1 MTIGFIGLGNMA
13 KAIISG
19 MLAKEVVKPS
29 MLSGS
34 ARTKE
39 TREAVQKKYGIAVY
53 EENRQVAREA
63 DILVLAVKP
72 QMMETVIGEIRG
84 DIKPD
89 AVVVS
94 IAAGKSLAWI
104 ENAFGKSIKL
114 VRCMPNT
121 PAMSWQ
127 AAAACAG
134 MKGSRKRIWHF
145 VWKCLKVSAL
155 RKKSRKS

>member
-1 MTIGFIGLGNMA
+1 M
-13 KAIISG
+13 
-19 MLAKEVVKPS
+19 
-29 MLSGS
+29 
-34 ARTKE
+34 
-39 TREAVQKKYGIAVY
+39 
-53 EENRQVAREA
+53 AREA

-114 VRCMPNT
+114 VR
-121 PAMSWQ
+121 
-127 AAAACAG
+127 
-134 MKGSRKRIWHF
+134 
-145 VWKCLKVSAL
+145 
-155 RKKSRKS
+155 

>member
-104 ENAFGKSIKL
+104 GTERGGPQCGPPRLIFWKIPWWKPSIGDTQG
-114 VRCMPNT
+114 R
-121 PAMSWQ
+121 
-127 AAAACAG
+127 
-134 MKGSRKRIWHF
+134 F
-145 VWKCLKVSAL
+145 FCL
-155 RKKSRKS
+155 